1 MVKKLASL
9 ILISLVSVAAMY
21 LRPALGAIPGSSG
34 DAKAGL
40 EIHKKNCLRCHGEQG
55 KGDGPAAKLLKTK
68 PSDWSDKAKMSSLSD
83 QDLFKV
89 ISKGGEAVGKSKLMP
104 AFGEKLSDKDISN
117 VIAFVRSLAK

>member
-1 MVKKLASL
+1 VKKLASVVFVL
-9 ILISLVSVAAMY
+9 FLSFTPFY
-21 LRPALGAIPGSSG
+21 LRQASGAAPGSSG

-89 ISKGGEAVGKSKLMP
+89 ISKGGEAVGRSKLMP

>member
-1 MVKKLASL
+1 VKKLASL
-9 ILISLVSVAAMY
+9 IILLLISVAAFY
-21 LRPALGAIPGSSG
+21 LPPALGAFPAG

-40 EIHKKNCLRCHGEQG
+40 EVHKKNCLRCHGERG

-104 AFGEKLSDKDISN
+104 AFGVKLSDKDISN